1 MKNTIQ
7 IKNENIEK
15 LNNEI
20 NINKTKEN
28 KLKEELTNLNKE
40 KILFDKEDKKLK
52 EEISKLS
59 NEIIINKQNI
69 LKIQKENEIL
79 NENNNNIL
87 NEKKNLEDTINKQK
101 KLLEYQDKEIISLKN
116 NKKEDINI
124 TNSNNN
130 IYNDNNY
137 EENSF
142 NNLNKEEKKNKKR
155 NIFKPSDQFQIEK
168 DKIVLKYEL
177 LKNDYDKLNTTLQQK
192 QKLLDNYSKLT
203 NETSSKTNKDE
214 QILELIAEHKKEID
228 NLTKIYN
235 QNIISLKMNLP
246 ISYSPNTHYILIDKK
261 YVQYN
266 LKWFLLTIIT
276 EQEKNYEN
284 TFWVP
289 EDEIK
294 PMLDQ
299 FNKFRT
305 ENEIKDEQ
313 FEGLLSTQQNLINK
327 IDNNEK
333 LIAKLKE
340 KLEKYEN
347 NNTS

>member
-1 MKNTIQ
+1 M
-7 IKNENIEK
+7 
-15 LNNEI
+15 
-20 NINKTKEN
+20 
-28 KLKEELTNLNKE
+28 
-40 KILFDKEDKKLK
+40 
-52 EEISKLS
+52 
-59 NEIIINKQNI
+59 
-69 LKIQKENEIL
+69 
-79 NENNNNIL
+79 
-87 NEKKNLEDTINKQK
+87 
-101 KLLEYQDKEIISLKN
+101 
-116 NKKEDINI
+116 
-124 TNSNNN
+124 
-130 IYNDNNY
+130 
-137 EENSF
+137 
-142 NNLNKEEKKNKKR
+142 
-155 NIFKPSDQFQIEK
+155 
-168 DKIVLKYEL
+168 
-177 LKNDYDKLNTTLQQK
+177 
-192 QKLLDNYSKLT
+192 T

-261 YVQYN
+261 YAQYN

-294 PMLDQ
+294 PMLSQ

>member
-1 MKNTIQ
+1 MILSNRNDLLYDSKNFD
-7 IKNENIEK
+7 KYRNIDVVK
-15 LNNEI
+15 I
-20 NINKTKEN
+20 NV
-28 KLKEELTNLNKE
+28 NKE
-40 KILFDKEDKKLK
+40 
-52 EEISKLS
+52 
-59 NEIIINKQNI
+59 
-69 LKIQKENEIL
+69 
-79 NENNNNIL
+79 
-87 NEKKNLEDTINKQK
+87 
-101 KLLEYQDKEIISLKN
+101 
-116 NKKEDINI
+116 
-124 TNSNNN
+124 
-130 IYNDNNY
+130 
-137 EENSF
+137 
-142 NNLNKEEKKNKKR
+142 
-155 NIFKPSDQFQIEK
+155 
-168 DKIVLKYEL
+168 
-177 LKNDYDKLNTTLQQK
+177 
-192 QKLLDNYSKLT
+192 
-203 NETSSKTNKDE
+203 
-214 QILELIAEHKKEID
+214 
-228 NLTKIYN
+228 
-235 QNIISLKMNLP
+235 
-246 ISYSPNTHYILIDKK
+246 K

-294 PMLDQ
+294 PMLNQ

>member
-1 MKNTIQ
+1 M
-7 IKNENIEK
+7 
-15 LNNEI
+15 
-20 NINKTKEN
+20 
-28 KLKEELTNLNKE
+28 
-40 KILFDKEDKKLK
+40 
-52 EEISKLS
+52 
-59 NEIIINKQNI
+59 
-69 LKIQKENEIL
+69 
-79 NENNNNIL
+79 
-87 NEKKNLEDTINKQK
+87 
-101 KLLEYQDKEIISLKN
+101 
-116 NKKEDINI
+116 
-124 TNSNNN
+124 
-130 IYNDNNY
+130 
-137 EENSF
+137 
-142 NNLNKEEKKNKKR
+142 
-155 NIFKPSDQFQIEK
+155 
-168 DKIVLKYEL
+168 
-177 LKNDYDKLNTTLQQK
+177 
-192 QKLLDNYSKLT
+192 T

-246 ISYSPNTHYILIDKK
+246 IGYSPNTHYILIDKK
-261 YVQYN
+261 YAQYN

-313 FEGLLSTQQNLINK
+313 LEGLLSTQQNLINK

>member
-1 MKNTIQ
+1 M
-7 IKNENIEK
+7 
-15 LNNEI
+15 
-20 NINKTKEN
+20 
-28 KLKEELTNLNKE
+28 
-40 KILFDKEDKKLK
+40 
-52 EEISKLS
+52 
-59 NEIIINKQNI
+59 
-69 LKIQKENEIL
+69 
-79 NENNNNIL
+79 
-87 NEKKNLEDTINKQK
+87 
-101 KLLEYQDKEIISLKN
+101 
-116 NKKEDINI
+116 
-124 TNSNNN
+124 
-130 IYNDNNY
+130 
-137 EENSF
+137 
-142 NNLNKEEKKNKKR
+142 
-155 NIFKPSDQFQIEK
+155 
-168 DKIVLKYEL
+168 
-177 LKNDYDKLNTTLQQK
+177 
-192 QKLLDNYSKLT
+192 T

-261 YVQYN
+261 YAQYN

-294 PMLDQ
+294 PMLNQ

>member
-1 MKNTIQ
+1 MK
-7 IKNENIEK
+7 
-15 LNNEI
+15 
-20 NINKTKEN
+20 
-28 KLKEELTNLNKE
+28 
-40 KILFDKEDKKLK
+40 
-52 EEISKLS
+52 
-59 NEIIINKQNI
+59 
-69 LKIQKENEIL
+69 
-79 NENNNNIL
+79 
-87 NEKKNLEDTINKQK
+87 KKNLEDTINKQK

-155 NIFKPSDQFQIEK
+155 NYFKPNEQYKIEQ

-177 LKNDYDKLNTTLQQK
+177 LKNDYDKLNSTLLQK

-261 YVQYN
+261 YAQYN

-294 PMLDQ
+294 PMLSQ